1 MNLSNSNLLQDLEKA
16 KSNGKILALGRWKNY
31 KLPDLPELLNVSK
44 NSFEWFKKEG
54 LDSIFREFFPIETD
68 KYVINYKGYRIGEV
82 NEKNT
87 QKCKYEQ
94 LTYQVPVYITL
105 SLTVGKPKFVC
116 TKCKK
121 VYYELKDTKNL
132 ECPDCLGT
140 LKKEIEPIKTMEDEI
155 LFFELP
161 EMTDRGTFIVN
172 GTERV
177 FVNQLIR
184 SPGVYHFK
192 EKIEKLTN
200 YKTTIIPAKGNI
212 LDIETDLIEIH
223 YHEREIEKIK
233 STNFIRVRMDKKI
246 KFTVV
251 ALLKALGFSN
261 YDILEELIFNY
272 LAKDFK
278 IKFDK
283 KFIEQ
288 AEEILLENN
297 QVEKFINENLVEYI
311 YKNLPDKLKKEFSS
325 FDDFNEYFYDKY
337 KFISHIIQLIV
348 NTIDRDIRRNKIFGA
363 DEQEKAIRLLH
374 RRISGENIS
383 NIPLEVV
390 QEQVFPYFSKDK
402 YELSIAGRYKVNQKM
417 GYDICCYNCGTINKS
432 GNIECIKCNTRLHYS
447 SVLINSV
454 KCNNCQTINLY
465 KNISISDNKI
475 NFNCSSCD
483 NDLRD
488 KVIVKCILCQNYFKL
503 NECKYENNYLICPHC
518 GYNINLKGFIYNE
531 IVSIIRSHF
540 EFLEGKRPEDD
551 INSLS
556 NRRVRPVGEHLYNT
570 IKAGM
575 AKFVR
580 LTKDNLTQANE
591 ENIKLSDVINPKP
604 VSGMLKI
611 FFAQNSLSQFLD
623 QTNPLSELTHK
634 RRLSTLGIGGI
645 QREQAGFDIRD
656 IHTSHYSRI
665 CPVETPEGQNIGLIT
680 SLTTYATINY
690 PFGFLVAPYYKV
702 NNGQIDFSKIYY
714 LDALEEENY
723 KIAPADIKFDSKT
736 GKILESKVDVRYKG
750 TFITINSNEIDYI
763 EISPIQIFSVSA
775 SLIPF
780 IENDDVNRALM
791 GTNMQRQSV
800 PLLNPEK
807 PLIFTGL
814 EKEVAK
820 QSGYCIIAK
829 NSGKVVYIDS
839 KRIVIEVDKL
849 KGIYDSYDLLK
860 FVNTNSATII
870 NQKPLVNLN
879 DEVKAGDIIASGF
892 SINEDELAL
901 GRNVLVAYMPWE
913 GYNFEDA
920 VIISEELIR
929 KDYYRSIHVD
939 EEEVIAVHT
948 KQGPEEITREIG
960 TVSDEAIKYLD
971 EHGIISVGAYVKP
984 GDILVGKITPQSEVE
999 LTAEEKLLQAIFGR
1013 SAKNARDTSLK
1024 APPGVYGT
1032 VIRVFDF
1039 KADDNKIVS
1048 NNANYLERV
1057 LIHIA
1062 QNRNIKVGDKVALR
1076 HGNKGVISIIV
1087 PIEDMPFMADGTP
1100 IQVILNPLGVPSR
1113 MNVGQIFEA
1122 HLGLVCKILG
1132 IRIKVLPF
1140 SNLSLGEI
1148 KNLIKEALDYKY
1160 KTKFNDNFYKYTKYD
1175 LLLFLM
1181 RNSGYTVK
1189 HLLDILI
1196 NENKITKEE
1205 IINRLSKDISR
1216 EKLEKLEYKDLVKL
1230 FTVRDFTEEEIDI
1243 LYDKI
1248 IENLLNGKFIL
1259 YDGKTGEPFDR
1270 PVTVGYVYMMKLIHM
1285 VEDKIHARS
1294 SGPYSLITQQPLGGR
1309 AQYGGQRFGE
1319 MEVWALEAYGAAYSL
1334 QEMLTIKSDDV
1345 IGRNKAFE
1353 SIVRG
1358 KPVVFKGIPESFKVL
1373 VKELQALGLDIE
1385 IITNKNQAIVPK
1397 SFEDFE
1403 VEEESS
1409 LI

>member
-1 MNLSNSNLLQDLEKA
+1 MNLIGSNLLQDLERA
-16 KSNGKILALGRWKNY
+16 KLNGKVLALGRWNNY

-82 NEKNT
+82 NEKNL

-94 LTYQVPVYITL
+94 LTYHVPVYITL
-105 SLTVGKPKFVC
+105 SLTVGKSKFIC
-116 TKCKK
+116 SKCGKI
-121 VYYELKDTKNL
+121 YYELRDNKGL
-132 ECPDCLGT
+132 ECMECSGV
-140 LKKEIEPIKTMEDEI
+140 LKKEIEPIKTIEDEV

-192 EKIEKLTN
+192 EKVEKLTN

-212 LDIETDLIEIH
+212 LDIETDLTEVY

-233 STNFIRVRMDKKI
+233 TTNFIRVRMDKKI
-246 KFTVV
+246 KFTIV

-297 QVEKFINENLVEYI
+297 QVENFINENLIEYI
-311 YKNLPDKLKKEFSS
+311 YKNLPENLKKEFSS
-325 FDDFNEYFYDKY
+325 FYDFSEYFYDKY
-337 KFISHIIQLIV
+337 KFLSHIIQLIV
-348 NTIDRDIRRNKIFGA
+348 NTVERDIKRNKIFGA
-363 DEQEKAIRLLH
+363 EEQEKAIRLLH
-374 RRISGENIS
+374 RRISGETIS
-383 NIPLEVV
+383 NIPLDVV

-402 YELSIAGRYKVNQKM
+402 YELSIAGRYKINQKM
-417 GYDICCYNCGTINKS
+417 GYDICCYNCGNINKN
-432 GNIECIKCNTRLHYS
+432 GNIECINCNTRLHYS
-447 SVLINSV
+447 SVLVNSV

-465 KNISISDNKI
+465 KNISVVNNKI
-475 NFNCSSCD
+475 NFNCSSCG

-488 KVIVKCILCQNYFKL
+488 RVIIKCIVCQNYFRL
-503 NECKYENNYLICPHC
+503 NESKYENNYLICPHC
-518 GYNINLKGFIYNE
+518 KYNVNLKGFIYNE
-531 IVSIIRSHF
+531 IVSVIRSHF
-540 EFLEGKRPEDD
+540 EFLEGKKPEDD

-570 IKAGM
+570 LKAGM
-575 AKFVR
+575 VKFVR

-591 ENIKLSDVINPKP
+591 DNIRISDVINPRP

-714 LDALEEENY
+714 LDASEEENY
-723 KIAPADIKFDSKT
+723 KIAPADIKFDIKT
-736 GKILESKVDVRYKG
+736 GKILEAKVDVRYKG

-763 EISPIQIFSVSA
+763 EISPIQLFSVSA

-829 NSGKVVYIDS
+829 NPGKVVYVDS
-839 KRIVIEVDKL
+839 KRIVIEVNKI

-879 DEVKAGDIIASGF
+879 DEVKAGDVIASGF
-892 SINEDELAL
+892 SIHEDELAL
-901 GRNVLVAYMPWE
+901 GKNVLVAYMPWE

-920 VIISEELIR
+920 VIISEEVIR
-929 KDYYRSIHVD
+929 RDYYRSIHVD
-939 EEEVIAVHT
+939 EEEVVAVHT

-984 GDILVGKITPQSEVE
+984 GDILVGKITPQSELE
-999 LTAEEKLLQAIFGR
+999 LTAEEKLLQAIFGK

-1032 VIRVFDF
+1032 VIKVFDF
-1039 KADDNKIVS
+1039 KADANKLTS
-1048 NNANYLERV
+1048 ANYLERV

-1076 HGNKGVISIIV
+1076 HGNKGVVSIIV

-1113 MNVGQIFEA
+1113 MNIGQIFEA

-1140 SNLSLGEI
+1140 SNLSLNEI

-1160 KTKFNDNFYKYTKYD
+1160 KTKFNNDFYKYDKYD

-1181 RNSGYTVK
+1181 RDSGYTIK
-1189 HLLDILI
+1189 HLVDILI

-1205 IINRLSKDISR
+1205 IISRLSKDISK
-1216 EKLEKLEYKDLVKL
+1216 EKLEKMEFNQLIKL
-1230 FTVRDFTEEEIDI
+1230 FTVRDFKEEEIDI

-1248 IENLLNGKFIL
+1248 IENLVNGKFIL
-1259 YDGKTGEPFDR
+1259 YDGKTGEAFDR

-1319 MEVWALEAYGAAYSL
+1319 MEVWALEAYGASYSL

-1345 IGRNKAFE
+1345 LGRNKTFE
-1353 SIVRG
+1353 AIVRG
-1358 KPVVFKGIPESFKVL
+1358 KPVVFRGIPESFKVL

-1385 IITNKNQAIVPK
+1385 IITNKNQPIVPK

>member
-1 MNLSNSNLLQDLEKA
+1 MNLLNQEISKEIQQVKE
-16 KSNGKILALGRWKNY
+16 NGKVLALGRWKDY
-31 KLPDLPELLNVSK
+31 VIPDLPEFLNVSK
-44 NSFEWFKKEG
+44 DSFKWFLNEG

-68 KYVINYKGYRIGEV
+68 KYIINYKGYRIGEV
-82 NEKNT
+82 SEKDL

-94 LTYQVPVYITL
+94 LTYYVPVYISLT
-105 SLTVGKPKFVC
+105 LTVGKSKFIC
-116 TKCKK
+116 SKCGK
-121 VYYELKDTKNL
+121 VYYELRDNKSL
-132 ECPDCLGT
+132 ECIDCSGPLR
-140 LKKEIEPIKTMEDEI
+140 KEIEPVKTLEDEV

-161 EMTDRGTFIVN
+161 MMTDRGTFIVN

-184 SPGVYHFK
+184 SPGIYHFK
-192 EKIEKLTN
+192 EKVEKLTN

-212 LDIETDLIEIH
+212 LDIETDLSEVY
-223 YHEREIEKIK
+223 YHERELEKIK

-246 KFTVV
+246 KFTIV

-278 IKFDK
+278 VKFEK
-283 KFIEQ
+283 EFIEK

-297 QVEKFINENLVEYI
+297 EIEKFINEYLIPYI
-311 YKNLPDKLKKEFSS
+311 YKKISEKGKTEFANVENVS
-325 FDDFNEYFYDKY
+325 EYFYDKY
-337 KFISHIIQLIV
+337 KFFSHIVQLII
-348 NTIDRDIRRNKIFGA
+348 NTIERDIRRNKIFGA

-374 RRISGENIS
+374 RRISGETVT
-383 NIPLEVV
+383 NIPLDVV

-402 YELSIAGRYKVNQKM
+402 YELSVAGRYKVNQKM
-417 GYDICCYNCGTINKS
+417 GYDISCHNCGTISKNGS
-432 GNIECIKCNTRLHYS
+432 IECNSCGIRLHYS
-447 SVLINSV
+447 PVLNNSV

-465 KNISISDNKI
+465 KNISITNNNI
-475 NFNCSSCD
+475 NFSCVSCG
-483 NDLRD
+483 NDLKD
-488 KVIVKCILCQNYFKL
+488 KVVIKCILCEKYFKL
-503 NECKYENNYLICPHC
+503 NETKYDGGYMICPYC
-518 GYNINLKGFIYNE
+518 EYKINLKGFIYNE
-531 IVSIIRSHF
+531 IISVIRSHF
-540 EFLEGKRPEDD
+540 EFVEGKRLEDD

-570 IKAGM
+570 LKAGM
-575 AKFVR
+575 VKFVR

-591 ENIKLSDVINPKP
+591 ETIRISDVINPRP

-656 IHTSHYSRI
+656 IHSSHYSRI

-680 SLTTYATINY
+680 SLTTYATINS
-690 PFGFLVAPYYKV
+690 PFGFLVAPYYKI
-702 NNGQIDFSKIYY
+702 NNGKIDFSKIYY
-714 LDALEEENY
+714 LDASQEENY
-723 KIAPADIKFDSKT
+723 KIAPADIKFDIKT
-736 GKILESKVDVRYKG
+736 GEILETKVDVRYKG
-750 TFITINSNEIDYI
+750 TFITVEANEIDFV

-780 IENDDVNRALM
+780 IENDDINRALM

-807 PLIFTGL
+807 PFIFTGL

-820 QSGYCIIAK
+820 QSGYCVIAK
-829 NSGKVVYIDS
+829 NSGKVVYVDS
-839 KRIVIEVDKL
+839 KRIVIEVNKV

-870 NQKPLVNLN
+870 NQRPLVNLN
-879 DEVKAGDIIASGF
+879 DEVKAGDVIASGF
-892 SINEDELAL
+892 SIDGDELAL

-920 VIISEELIR
+920 VIISEEIIR
-929 KDYYRSIHVD
+929 KDYFRSIHVD
-939 EEEVIAVHT
+939 EEEVVAVHT

-999 LTAEEKLLQAIFGR
+999 LTAEEKLLQAIFGK
-1013 SAKNARDTSLK
+1013 SARNARDTSLK

-1032 VIRVFDF
+1032 VIKVFDF
-1039 KADDNKIVS
+1039 KGDTNKINS
-1048 NNANYLERV
+1048 ANNYLERV

-1100 IQVILNPLGVPSR
+1100 VQVILNPLGVPSR
-1113 MNVGQIFEA
+1113 MNIGQIFEA

-1140 SNLSLGEI
+1140 SNLSLDEI
-1148 KNLIKEALDYKY
+1148 KNLIKEALNYKY
-1160 KTKFNDNFYKYTKYD
+1160 KNMLNSLYNYTEYD
-1175 LLLFLM
+1175 LLLLLM
-1181 RNSGYTVK
+1181 RDSGYTVK
-1189 HLLDILI
+1189 HLLDILF
-1196 NENKITKEE
+1196 NENKISKEE
-1205 IINRLSKDISR
+1205 IINRLSKDINK
-1216 EKLEKLEYKDLVKL
+1216 EKLEKMEYRQLVKL
-1230 FTVRDFTEEEIDI
+1230 FTVRDFTKDEIEF

-1248 IENLLNGKFIL
+1248 IENLINGKFVL

-1294 SGPYSLITQQPLGGR
+1294 TGPYSLITQQPLGGR

-1319 MEVWALEAYGAAYSL
+1319 MEVWALEAYGASYSL

-1345 IGRNKAFE
+1345 LGRNKAYE
-1353 SIVRG
+1353 SIVKG

-1373 VKELQALGLDIE
+1373 VKELLALGLDIE
-1385 IITNKNQAIVPK
+1385 IITNKNQLIVPK

-1403 VEEESS
+1403 VEEEGS

>member
-1 MNLSNSNLLQDLEKA
+1 MNLLNHEIYQEIQKV
-16 KSNGKILALGRWKNY
+16 KSNGKILSLGRWKDY
-31 KLPDLPELLNVSK
+31 KIPDLPELLNVSK
-44 NSFEWFKKEG
+44 NSFKWFLNEG

-68 KYVINYKGYRIGEV
+68 KYIINYKGYRIGEIS
-82 NEKNT
+82 EKDL

-94 LTYQVPVYITL
+94 LTYYVPIYLSL
-105 SLTVGKPKFVC
+105 SLTIGKPKFIC
-116 TKCKK
+116 SKCKK
-121 VYYELKDTKNL
+121 VYYDLKDNKGL
-132 ECPDCLGT
+132 ECPECSGQ
-140 LKKEIEPIKTMEDEI
+140 LKKELDVIKTLEDEV

-161 EMTDRGTFIVN
+161 MMTDRGTFIVN

-212 LDIETDLIEIH
+212 LDIETDLTEIY

-246 KFTVV
+246 KFTIV

-283 KFIEQ
+283 KFLDE
-288 AEEILLENN
+288 AEELLLENN
-297 QVEKFINENLVEYI
+297 QVENFINEKLVNYI
-311 YKNLPDKLKKEFSS
+311 YQNLPENFKKEFSN
-325 FDDFNEYFYDKY
+325 FEDFSDYFYDKY
-337 KFISHIIQLIV
+337 RFLSHIIQLVV
-348 NTIDRDIRRNKIFGA
+348 NTIERDIKRNKIFGT

-374 RRISGENIS
+374 RRISGESVS

-402 YELSIAGRYKVNQKM
+402 YELSVAGRYKINQKT
-417 GYDICCYNCGTINKS
+417 GYDICCYNCGAINKN
-432 GNIECIKCNTRLHYS
+432 GNIECSNCGVRLHYS
-447 SVLINSV
+447 SVLNNSV
-454 KCNNCQTINLY
+454 KCNVCQNINLY
-465 KNISISDNKI
+465 KNISVINDKI
-475 NFNCSSCD
+475 NFTCFSCG
-483 NDLRD
+483 NDLSD
-488 KVIVKCILCQNYFKL
+488 KVIVKCILCEKYFKL
-503 NECKYENNYLICPHC
+503 NEAKYSNNYIICPHC

-531 IVSIIRSHF
+531 IVNIIKSHF
-540 EFLEGKRPEDD
+540 EFLEGKRSEDD

-570 IKAGM
+570 LKAGM
-575 AKFVR
+575 VKFVR
-580 LTKDNLTQANE
+580 LTKDNLNQADE
-591 ENIKLSDVINPKP
+591 ETVKISEVINPRP

-656 IHTSHYSRI
+656 IHSSHYSRI

-714 LDALEEENY
+714 LDASEEENY
-723 KIAPADIKFDSKT
+723 KIAPADVKFDVKT
-736 GKILESKVDVRYKG
+736 GKILENTVDVRYKG
-750 TFITINSNEIDYI
+750 TFITVNSNEIDYI
-763 EISPIQIFSVSA
+763 EISPIQIFSISA

-814 EKEVAK
+814 EQEVAR

-829 NSGKVVYIDS
+829 NPGKVVYVDS
-839 KRIVIEVDKL
+839 KRIVIEVNKI

-879 DEVKAGDIIASGF
+879 EEVKEGQIIASGF
-892 SINEDELAL
+892 AIDGDQLAL

-920 VIISEELIR
+920 IIISEEIIR
-929 KDYYRSIHVD
+929 KDYYRSIHID
-939 EEEVIAVHT
+939 EEEVVAVHT
-948 KQGPEEITREIG
+948 KQGPEEITREIS
-960 TVSDEAIKYLD
+960 TVSEEAIKYLD

-984 GDILVGKITPQSEVE
+984 GDILVGKITPHSEVE
-999 LTAEEKLLQAIFGR
+999 LTAEEKLLQAIFGK
-1013 SAKNARDTSLK
+1013 SARNAKDTPLK

-1032 VIRVFDF
+1032 VIKVFDF
-1039 KADDNKIVS
+1039 KNENGRLNSSV
-1048 NNANYLERV
+1048 NYLERV

-1076 HGNKGVISIIV
+1076 HGNKGVVSVIV

-1113 MNVGQIFEA
+1113 MNIGQIFEA

-1140 SNLSLGEI
+1140 SNLSLNEI
-1148 KNLIKEALDYKY
+1148 KNLIKEALNYKY
-1160 KTKFNDNFYKYTKYD
+1160 KNMLNSNYNYTKYD
-1175 LLLFLM
+1175 LLLLLM
-1181 RNSGYTVK
+1181 RDSGYTIK
-1189 HLLDILI
+1189 HLVDIL
-1196 NENKITKEE
+1196 NLSKEE
-1205 IINRLSKDISR
+1205 IINRLSKDISK
-1216 EKLEKLEYKDLVKL
+1216 EKLEKMEYKQIIKL
-1230 FTVRDFTEEEIDI
+1230 FTVRDFKEEEIDI
-1243 LYDKI
+1243 LYDRI
-1248 IENLLNGKFIL
+1248 IENLINGKFVL

-1345 IGRNKAFE
+1345 LGRNKAYE
-1353 SIVRG
+1353 SIVKG

-1385 IITNKNQAIVPK
+1385 IITNKNQPIVPK